1 MADDIRTQAVTYIDG
16 EFRRVH
22 DDLIQE
28 HRRQEQRMLSW
39 EKSRLESYARNRE
52 VAGLRYAQRLR
63 TIEEKRDRIADRI
76 QTRHNSI
83 GGRMQALTKKGR
95 ERQAAELQRL
105 DERAERL
112 QAQAGRNYQALTE
125 RQFQAEQRDRIR
137 TAREMKDFRLDHE
150 KMRQQHIKD
159 HQASREHKIEARTDE
174 TLCPPERETL
184 LVPYREEFISGLC
197 EQAIV
202 AEKRQD
208 SRPDR

>member
-1 MADDIRTQAVTYIDG
+1 MRTQAAAPDDIRTQAATYIDG
-16 EFRRVH
+16 EHRRVH
-22 DDLIQE
+22 DDLIHE

-39 EKSRLESYARNRE
+39 EKSRLESHARNRE

-76 QTRHNSI
+76 QARYNSI

-125 RQFQAEQRDRIR
+125 RLFQAEQRDRIR
-137 TAREMKDFRLDHE
+137 TAREMKDFRRDHDE
-150 KMRQQHIKD
+150 MRQKHIRD
-159 HQASREHKIEARTDE
+159 HQASREHKIETRTQNIRRYTAE
-174 TLCPPERETL
+174 QTLKLEGSYW
-184 LVPYREEFISGLC
+184 VP
-197 EQAIV
+197 
-202 AEKRQD
+202 
-208 SRPDR
+208 